1 MEKPLAGWAGWWQ
14 GAWGPNSWHPL
25 SQDVHMASYTRS
37 FYLLGQ
43 LVNTVWVKKGDQI
56 LFSSTFEANVTTHDI
71 AVSAC
76 PSPR

>member
-1 MEKPLAGWAGWWQ
+1 MVAGGLGSQQLASPFPGCTHGLIYQ
-14 GAWGPNSWHPL
+14 F
-25 SQDVHMASYTRS
+25 